1 MPHLLPGQAHA
12 LTLNFLGAPGS
23 LKRLQLRHSVY
34 YALLLVLSGV
44 MGVTGV
50 VLWGQVAA
58 ERDRI
63 AFMSAEV
70 QEMRGSL
77 YRQIKE
83 VFDHTLL
90 GDPNAVSEFNA
101 YTRDIEYHFGREI
114 ELADTPELH
123 GAIGALH
130 EAYREVRQYGET
142 FLAGPV
148 GDPLARVEGLNI
160 ELEQGA
166 FHEFERHLKTFESLL
181 ARKRIEVDKR
191 LGYLKYLLPAVF
203 GLPLLVASFLF
214 VYFRHSLQ
222 RVVVQPLE
230 AVMQAM
236 RQISLGKLTHRVP
249 EVGAAELVQLAQGVN
264 QMANELASSRE
275 ALVRAEKQA
284 TLGALVP
291 VVAHNI
297 RNPLASIRATAQVLD
312 DPGLPEDVREGL
324 SGIIGAADRLDDWTY
339 ALLSYLNPLEP
350 QRSEVDVRELLDTV
364 AHIAAPRLAERSL
377 KLVRVGWEYPLVMPL
392 DVHLMEQAL
401 LGLLNNAIEA
411 SADAGDVVLRCV
423 LSGAHATLSV
433 RDYGTGMV
441 SAPVPRGLAPI
452 PSTKVHGSGLG
463 IPFAA
468 KVCDVHGGCIEFINH
483 DRGTE
488 VAMILPLEKD
498 HAAD

>member
-1 MPHLLPGQAHA
+1 MQHFLPIQAFA
-12 LTLNFLGAPGS
+12 LSLKILGAPGS
-23 LKRLQLRHSVY
+23 LKRLQLRHTIY
-34 YALLLVLSGV
+34 YAMLLVLSGV

-50 VLWGQVAA
+50 VIWGQVAA

-63 AFMSAEV
+63 SFMSAEV

-90 GDPNAVSEFNA
+90 GDPNAVTEFNA
-101 YTRDIEYHFGREI
+101 YTSDIEYHFGRES
-114 ELADTPELH
+114 ELADTPELR
-123 GAIGALH
+123 ASIEALH
-130 EAYREVRQYGET
+130 DAYRDVRRYGEA

-166 FHEFERHLKTFESLL
+166 FHEFEQRLKGFEASL
-181 ARKRIEVDKR
+181 ASKRIAVDKR

-203 GLPLLVASFLF
+203 ALPLLVAAGLF

-222 RVVVQPLE
+222 RVVVEPLD
-230 AVMQAM
+230 AVMAAM
-236 RQISLGKLTHRVP
+236 RQISLGKLSHRVP
-249 EVGAAELVQLAQGVN
+249 EVGAAEMVLLAQGVN
-264 QMANELASSRE
+264 EMANELASSRE
-275 ALVRAEKQA
+275 ALVRVEKQA

-312 DPGLPEDVREGL
+312 DPALPADVREGL
-324 SGIIGAADRLDDWTY
+324 AGIIGAADRLDDWTY

-350 QRSEVDVRELLDTV
+350 QRTEVDVRELLDTV
-364 AHIAAPRLAERSL
+364 AHLAEPRLEERSL
-377 KLVRVGWEYPLVMPL
+377 TIVRVGWDHALTVDL

-411 SADAGDVVLRCV
+411 SASGGNVVLRCV
-423 LSGAHATLSV
+423 LTGKHVTLSV
-433 RDYGTGMV
+433 RDYGTGMA
-441 SAPVPRGLAPI
+441 SAPAPRGLAPI
-452 PSTKVHGSGLG
+452 PTTKVHGSGLG